1 MELTNYKYTKSLFP
15 NTLRCNHL
23 STKKK
28 FFFFNTKLTIYLFL
42 KVIAFTIVL
51 LKNLGFRTLKS
62 YLIYFYY
69 LTLQYIQLQMFYF
82 FLQFHLK

>member
-1 MELTNYKYTKSLFP
+1 MGLTNYKYTKLLFL
-15 NTLRCNHL
+15 NTLRCNYL
-23 STKKK
+23 STNFF
-28 FFFFNTKLTIYLFL
+28 FFFFNTKPTIYLFL

-69 LTLQYIQLQMFYF
+69 LTL
-82 FLQFHLK
+82 

>member
-1 MELTNYKYTKSLFP
+1 MGLTNYKYTKLLFH

-23 STKKK
+23 LTKKK
-28 FFFFNTKLTIYLFL
+28 VFFFNTKLTIYLFL

-69 LTLQYIQLQMFYF
+69 LTLQYIQIQMFYL
-82 FLQFHLK
+82 FL